1 MNEILKLLSAVLP
14 GVLLLVFILWTDR
27 KNPEP
32 FQLIIKAVLCG
43 FISLGVLRLFW
54 RYVPD
59 YFTWAGVQDTIIEKV
74 RYAFLY
80 AAFPEELAKLIMLW
94 VVVSRNT
101 YYNEPCDG
109 IVYSVC
115 IGLGFATLENIS
127 YVSGHENWGGVA
139 LARAMLSVPAHYLC
153 AILMGYYYSIVRFWP
168 SSGVKRLW
176 KLVRIILLPVL
187 IHGTFDCMAII
198 ISWHQIALY
207 VFAFIFLIFVGWIHH
222 YCNQLADKQSLD
234 AIGKLLHELQKD
246 G

>member
-94 VVVSRNT
+94 VVVRRNT

-153 AILMGYYYSIVRFWP
+153 AILMGYYY
-168 SSGVKRLW
+168 
-176 KLVRIILLPVL
+176 
-187 IHGTFDCMAII
+187 
-198 ISWHQIALY
+198 
-207 VFAFIFLIFVGWIHH
+207 
-222 YCNQLADKQSLD
+222 
-234 AIGKLLHELQKD
+234 
-246 G
+246 